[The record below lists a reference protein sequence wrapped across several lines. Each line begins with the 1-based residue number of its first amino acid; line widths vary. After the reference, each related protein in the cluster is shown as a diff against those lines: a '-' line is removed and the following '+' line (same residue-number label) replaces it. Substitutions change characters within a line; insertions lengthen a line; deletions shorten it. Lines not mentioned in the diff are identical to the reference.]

1 MEERQEACVAVQR
14 TLLVVLVAWALAM
27 IVPDLWRVVQPLGS
41 FGFYANN
48 DGLIYN
54 ATGPFDDQTTS
65 PAWKAGIRV
74 GDRLDLSKMR
84 CLPYDAATCG
94 SVLSALGGIQF
105 AVPGRSITID
115 RASTPDQPVRQAY
128 LIAIE

>member
-1 MEERQEACVAVQR
+1 MSWNGPSPLTFRVIPVSS
-14 TLLVVLVAWALAM
+14 T

-54 ATGPFDDQTTS
+54 VTGPFDDETAS
-65 PAWKAGIRV
+65 PAWSAGIRE

-84 CLPYDAATCG
+84 CLPYDATACG
-94 SVLSALGGIQF
+94 AVLVALGGIQLTEL
-105 AVPGRSITID
+105 GRTLTID
-115 RASTPDQPVRQAY
+115 LASTPD
-128 LIAIE
+128 